1 MKKSEDLEL
10 WRLPKCL
17 QRRYNCT
24 ANQGGRCLIL
34 TDTYF
39 KDKTCPF
46 FKGNEEQKEANQ

>member
-1 MKKSEDLEL
+1 MKKSEELEL

-24 ANQGGRCLIL
+24 ANEGGRCMIL

-39 KDKTCPF
+39 KEKICPF
-46 FKGNEEQKEANQ
+46 FKEKGEERKP